1 MSDSQTRSLE
11 PEATPGSFK
20 QGLADVLTASR
31 GLIALSILALSVV
44 GAEAYLAVI
53 ILTLV
58 GGVTDIFDGK
68 AARRYRNQ
76 EGKLGKYDLPMDTLL
91 VLSVVVYFSFSG
103 IVIPEVVGLVWVGL
117 ATTIIAVYKGKRK
130 ILILFEVPT
139 IFALVAI
146 SAIYDFRIFALL
158 IAPVI
163 AAGTIIERKRIH
175 DIVTEEWPRDFSE

>member
-1 MSDSQTRSLE
+1 MSDSQTRGLE
-11 PEATPGSFK
+11 PETTPGSFK

-44 GAEAYLAVI
+44 GASAYLAVV

-58 GGVTDIFDGK
+58 GGATDIFDGK

-76 EGKLGKYDLPMDTLL
+76 AGKLGKYDLPMDTLL

-103 IVIPEVVGLVWVGL
+103 IVIPRVVGLVWTGL
-117 ATTIIAVYKGKRK
+117 ATTVIAVHKGKRK

-139 IFALVAI
+139 ILALVAI
-146 SAIYDFRIFALL
+146 SAIYDFRVFALL
-158 IAPVI
+158 IVPAM
-163 AAGTIIERKRIH
+163 AAGTIIERKRIRG
-175 DIVTEEWPRDFSE
+175 IVTEEWPRDFSE